1 MSLNL
6 YIRTTL
12 STATII
18 IIIMTR
24 ERNDNNGNNG
34 NNSNNI
40 VRMITRW
47 EERNGRHVDCEISPF
62 IPLCVFDSWLS
73 KKIDLITVTMLI
85 IMIMTM
91 TRIMITSKINRNHR
105 PTIAI
110 LFFFFFFFNLLLL
123 SLHGGLV
130 KVCPFPHDIFHSVC
144 PRNRRIIDSAV

>member
-47 EERNGRHVDCEISPF
+47 EERNGRHVDYEISPF

-110 LFFFFFFFNLLLL
+110 LFFFFFPLIYYYSHYTVVWLKY
-123 SLHGGLV
+123 V
-130 KVCPFPHDIFHSVC
+130 PFLTISFIPSVHET
-144 PRNRRIIDSAV
+144 DE